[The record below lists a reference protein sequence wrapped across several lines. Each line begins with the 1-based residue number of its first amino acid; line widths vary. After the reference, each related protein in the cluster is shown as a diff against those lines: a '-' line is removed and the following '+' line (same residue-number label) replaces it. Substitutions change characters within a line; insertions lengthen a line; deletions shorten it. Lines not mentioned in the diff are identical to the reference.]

1 MSRFHGGDAEIT
13 DLKTH
18 LGLKERDERTE
29 DASTRLRGR
38 PRIGAA
44 LHYPGVLP
52 FVFFLQRLLA
62 AICHKNRWKNSRR
75 NLGRLKWLQIAI
87 FRNTIFL

>member
-18 LGLKERDERTE
+18 LGSKERDERTE

-52 FVFFLQRLLA
+52 FVFSCNVYLQQFA
-62 AICHKNRWKNSRR
+62 TKIVGKTAGEISDD
-75 NLGRLKWLQIAI
+75 
-87 FRNTIFL
+87 